1 MILGPFDGS
10 MLGNGKGVVR
20 VRRCIIIWI
29 IWIKKINSAPSFMQY
44 RDFTYKTRFIGAFL
58 RDNLPRIKDGAYI
71 IIPMTKKARH

>member
-44 RDFTYKTRFIGAFL
+44 
-58 RDNLPRIKDGAYI
+58 
-71 IIPMTKKARH
+71 